1 VGIEDS
7 FWNNEEGDAYDEKI
21 YKSTMFFMHLPVG
34 SCGEKENVYFQSE
47 TSVAETQRSE
57 AVPETDDTQISEEN
71 GIQTEKCFVYI
82 CGAVNTPGVYE
93 VTQNA
98 RLYEVIEAAGG
109 LTEDAAEESVNQARE
124 IVDGEMVRI
133 LTQEEAAKD
142 GLEEAGERTETGVD
156 GETAQDSDGRI
167 DLNLATAAELMT
179 LSGIGQTK
187 ADSIIR
193 YREKNGSFSSVEE
206 IKQVEGIKEGVY
218 NRIKDHIKVK

>member
-1 VGIEDS
+1 MER
-7 FWNNEEGDAYDEKI
+7 K
-21 YKSTMFFMHLPVG
+21 K
-34 SCGEKENVYFQSE
+34 
-47 TSVAETQRSE
+47 TSIFNRRHPWQKRSG
-57 AVPETDDTQISEEN
+57 VRQYSETDDTQISEEN

>member
-1 VGIEDS
+1 MTKKFIKVLCFSCICLL
-7 FWNNEEGDAYDEKI
+7 AAA
-21 YKSTMFFMHLPVG
+21 
-34 SCGEKENVYFQSE
+34 CGEKENVYFQSE

-156 GETAQDSDGRI
+156 GETFRWQ
-167 DLNLATAAELMT
+167 
-179 LSGIGQTK
+179 
-187 ADSIIR
+187 
-193 YREKNGSFSSVEE
+193 
-206 IKQVEGIKEGVY
+206 
-218 NRIKDHIKVK
+218 NRS

>member
-1 VGIEDS
+1 
-7 FWNNEEGDAYDEKI
+7 
-21 YKSTMFFMHLPVG
+21 
-34 SCGEKENVYFQSE
+34 
-47 TSVAETQRSE
+47 
-57 AVPETDDTQISEEN
+57 
-71 GIQTEKCFVYI
+71 
-82 CGAVNTPGVYE
+82 
-93 VTQNA
+93 
-98 RLYEVIEAAGG
+98 
-109 LTEDAAEESVNQARE
+109 
-124 IVDGEMVRI
+124 MVRI

-156 GETAQDSDGRI
+156 GEAAQDSDGRI

>member
-1 VGIEDS
+1 MTKKFIKVLCFSCICLL
-7 FWNNEEGDAYDEKI
+7 AAACEK
-21 YKSTMFFMHLPVG
+21 KKNVFFHSL
-34 SCGEKENVYFQSE
+34 S
-47 TSVAETQRSE
+47 SVFETQRIE

-109 LTEDAAEESVNQARE
+109 LTEDAAAETVNQARE

>member
-1 VGIEDS
+1 M
-7 FWNNEEGDAYDEKI
+7 FCI
-21 YKSTMFFMHLPVG
+21 YLRGGKYT
-34 SCGEKENVYFQSE
+34 
-47 TSVAETQRSE
+47 
-57 AVPETDDTQISEEN
+57 
-71 GIQTEKCFVYI
+71 
-82 CGAVNTPGVYE
+82 GVYE

-142 GLEEAGERTETGVD
+142 GLGRSRGTNGDGVD

-193 YREKNGSFSSVEE
+193 YREKNGSFLLWRKSS
-206 IKQVEGIKEGVY
+206 
-218 NRIKDHIKVK
+218 R

>member
-1 VGIEDS
+1 MTKKFIKVLCFSCICLL
-7 FWNNEEGDAYDEKI
+7 AAA
-21 YKSTMFFMHLPVG
+21 
-34 SCGEKENVYFQSE
+34 CGEKENVYFQSE
-47 TSVAETQRSE
+47 TSVTEAQQNEETP
-57 AVPETDDTQISEEN
+57 VTDSTQISEEN
-71 GIQTEKCFVYI
+71 STQTEPDTQSVQKVQSEKCFVYI

-156 GETAQDSDGRI
+156 GEAAQDSDGRI

-193 YREKNGSFSSVEE
+193 YREKNGSFFSVEE

>member
-1 VGIEDS
+1 
-7 FWNNEEGDAYDEKI
+7 
-21 YKSTMFFMHLPVG
+21 
-34 SCGEKENVYFQSE
+34 
-47 TSVAETQRSE
+47 
-57 AVPETDDTQISEEN
+57 
-71 GIQTEKCFVYI
+71 
-82 CGAVNTPGVYE
+82 
-93 VTQNA
+93 
-98 RLYEVIEAAGG
+98 
-109 LTEDAAEESVNQARE
+109 
-124 IVDGEMVRI
+124 MVRI

-206 IKQVEGIKEGVY
+206 IKQVSGIKDGLY
-218 NRIKDHIKVK
+218 TKIKDKIKITQ

>member
-1 VGIEDS
+1 M
-7 FWNNEEGDAYDEKI
+7 A
-21 YKSTMFFMHLPVG
+21 
-34 SCGEKENVYFQSE
+34 Q
-47 TSVAETQRSE
+47 TQRRE
-57 AVPETDDTQISEEN
+57 AAPETDDTQISEEN

-124 IVDGEMVRI
+124 IVDGYMVLI
-133 LTQEEAAKD
+133 LTHYESGDD

>member
-1 VGIEDS
+1 MGIEDS

-21 YKSTMFFMHLPVG
+21 YKSTMFFMHLPA
-34 SCGEKENVYFQSE
+34 CGEKENVYFQSE